1 MWEVREKKLRKISTR
16 REKVRLRE
24 EKRDDERAE
33 ERWVREG
40 YAVEQKGI
48 KEGEGRLKE

>member
-1 MWEVREKKLRKISTR
+1 M
-16 REKVRLRE
+16 RLRE
-24 EKRDDERAE
+24 EKSERKKD
-33 ERWVREG
+33 G